1 MEENKID
8 KQLED
13 IRVKEKNG
21 EIIFLT
27 EEGASVAKIED
38 IIKQPIDGLLYD
50 LNRDYATLATMAKSS
65 KSMRWVNDMALVNVL
80 KYVLN
85 ENNKL
90 KNDLEI
96 ANKELEKTVA
106 ELNEVKLEYGAFAKD
121 PFMFSKHNYDTT
133 PIPTASKPTVEKT
146 NQNACKIMP
155 GFNDQL
161 NISL

>member
-27 EEGASVAKIED
+27 EEGASVAKIEN

-90 KNDLEI
+90 KNDLEV
-96 ANKELEKTVA
+96 ANKKLEETVDK
-106 ELNEVKLEYGAFAKD
+106 LNEVKLEYGAFAKD
-121 PFMFSKHNYDTT
+121 PFGDKYNYNTT

-146 NQNACKIMP
+146 NQNASKIMP